1 MHLFQYKHSFPCSNG
16 EKSGRVL
23 RRVEGDKG
31 YIKAFVLCLQ
41 HANKSDGVMR
51 SMLMKWE
58 TKVLLNCS
66 FVIKNKADTSPA
78 WVSITGKAVR
88 EPPPMAGDIL
98 AARSKRLCLSPM
110 INSRWPRP
118 MGTNESTALIPV
130 CIGSRT
136 ETRGIIPGALI
147 PTRKRSLVLMAP
159 LPSIALPKAS
169 TTRPNISLPTGTS
182 TIAPVRFTI
191 SPCLISLSLPKTTT
205 PTLSGSKF
213 KAIPF
218 KPEENS
224 TISSA

>member
-1 MHLFQYKHSFPCSNG
+1 MHLFQYMH
-16 EKSGRVL
+16 L
-23 RRVEGDKG
+23 
-31 YIKAFVLCLQ
+31 I
-41 HANKSDGVMR
+41 
-51 SMLMKWE
+51 
-58 TKVLLNCS
+58 
-66 FVIKNKADTSPA
+66 
-78 WVSITGKAVR
+78 
-88 EPPPMAGDIL
+88 
-98 AARSKRLCLSPM
+98 CLSPM

-118 MGTNESTALIPV
+118 IGTNESTALIPV

>member
-1 MHLFQYKHSFPCSNG
+1 MTKQLIADAKIQIEASNDEQGGRGG
-16 EKSGRVL
+16 EKG
-23 RRVEGDKG
+23 
-31 YIKAFVLCLQ
+31 
-41 HANKSDGVMR
+41 ANASVI
-51 SMLMKWE
+51 S
-58 TKVLLNCS
+58 KVQCS
-66 FVIKNKADTSPA
+66 WFACI
-78 WVSITGKAVR
+78 
-88 EPPPMAGDIL
+88 
-98 AARSKRLCLSPM
+98 CLSPM

-118 MGTNESTALIPV
+118 IGTNESTALIPV

-159 LPSIALPKAS
+159 LPSIALPRAS